1 MKTISIRGKMLK
13 EKDVEEIFAPM
24 REKLQEINFPVP
36 AVGLIAEEDNSP
48 YRVLVSTVIS
58 LRTQDKVT
66 YAASKRLL
74 ETAPDVDELYS
85 MPTEKIAEMIKPSA
99 FYLRKADQLKEMAG
113 IIVGNYGSVI
123 PPDKNILL
131 SLPGVGT
138 KTANLV
144 LNLSFNIPFICVD
157 CHVHEISTR
166 LGWTGEKTPEA
177 TEKALEKIL
186 PVKYWIEINE
196 LFVRYGQ
203 AVCTPISPKCSLCPL
218 SDTCKKK
225 GVKKER

>member
-1 MKTISIRGKMLK
+1 MLS
-13 EKDVEEIFAPM
+13 EKYVSSLFSSFTRKLDEIG
-24 REKLQEINFPVP
+24 FPIP

-48 YRVLVSTVIS
+48 YRILVSTLIS

-66 YAASKRLL
+66 LSASRRLL
-74 ETAPDVDELYS
+74 EKAPTVDKLYLL
-85 MPTEKIAEMIKPSA
+85 TVEEIRNLIKPCG
-99 FYLRKADQLKEMAG
+99 FYLRKAEQLKEIAR
-113 IIVGNYGSVI
+113 IIVEENNNEI
-123 PPDKNILL
+123 PSRKEALT

-144 LNLSFNIPFICVD
+144 LNLSFNKEAICVD

-166 LGWTGEKTPEA
+166 LGWTDERTPEE

-186 PVKYWIEINE
+186 PSRFWIEINE

-203 AVCTPISPKCSLCPL
+203 SICTSVSPRCSICPHEKE
-218 SDTCKKK
+218 CPKK
-225 GVKKER
+225 GVDRRR